1 MDLPDKTVERLIRC
15 KRELLKF
22 QYVDKPHVFSS
33 DLARILNIKPEQLR
47 QDLMATG
54 ISSGS
59 NRKGYDVNKLI
70 EAIDEKIQLKEL
82 SKIAFFGESHF
93 VDLFQSFIECR
104 FTNFEIEA
112 IFSFTK
118 TEDFRNGIPCYS
130 MEKISDI
137 IKEKNI
143 EIAIIAV
150 CPEFIVEIAESLLLY
165 DIKGIIN
172 LTLENLPPMPGVFV
186 ENCDILSTVEKLNYF
201 IKESKQ

>member
-70 EAIDEKIQLKEL
+70 KAIDEKIQLKKL
-82 SKIAFFGESHF
+82 SKIAFFGEAHL
-93 VDLFQSFIECR
+93 VDIFQSFIECR
-104 FTNFEIEA
+104 FTHFEIEA

-130 MEKISDI
+130 MDKISDV

-143 EIAIIAV
+143 EIAIITV

-201 IKESKQ
+201 IKESQ